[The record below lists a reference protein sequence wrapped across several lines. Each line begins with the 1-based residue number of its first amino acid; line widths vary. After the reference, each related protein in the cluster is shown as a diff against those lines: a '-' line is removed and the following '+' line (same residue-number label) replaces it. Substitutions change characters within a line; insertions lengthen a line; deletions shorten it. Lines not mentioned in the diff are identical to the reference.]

1 MKHHNPKL
9 YNSIL
14 KWLNIEYG
22 DLREV
27 KDPEKLTT
35 SYFLK
40 GNKVIFDFN
49 SKYNNSFISPE
60 ISSRLGDFFGLN
72 ENHRKTLLKHWIKSI
87 TGFKIICVI
96 EDDFVTE
103 IRWMDVK

>member
-1 MKHHNPKL
+1 MKHNNPKL
-9 YNSIL
+9 NDSII

-22 DLREV
+22 DLKKV

-40 GNKVIFDFN
+40 DNKVIFDYN
-49 SKYNNSFISPE
+49 SNYNVSFISPE
-60 ISSRLGDFFGLN
+60 ISSRLDDFFGLN
-72 ENHRKTLLKHWIKSI
+72 ENHRKTLLKRWIKSI
-87 TGFKIICVI
+87 TGFNIIYVI
-96 EDDFVTE
+96 EDDIIAN